1 MQLLP
6 PVLTILRGSLPGK
19 RAFCYSA
26 IVVKLT
32 DKIEYSLLVL
42 VFFSFLIGIAPI
54 ITGESFHLSPE
65 FLNKAE
71 LKYGKD
77 ARALLIAWEE
87 IITRNSGRS
96 DQEKLKLVNDFFNQ
110 MEFVDD
116 ITHWGQKDYWATPVE
131 FLGTRGGDCED
142 FSIAKYF
149 TLKAMGVEEE
159 KLNLTYVQA
168 LNYKV
173 HHMVLTYYTTPDAEP
188 LVLDNLVGEIK
199 SGSQRTDLIPI
210 YSFNGTGLWL
220 AKQRG
225 RGNLAGSSSRLQ
237 RWQDL
242 IQRMSKDN
250 L

>member
-1 MQLLP
+1 
-6 PVLTILRGSLPGK
+6 
-19 RAFCYSA
+19 
-26 IVVKLT
+26 VVKHT
-32 DKIEYSLLVL
+32 DKIEYSLFVL
-42 VFFSFLIGIAPI
+42 VFLSFLMGIAPMI
-54 ITGESFHLSPE
+54 SGENFHLNPE
-65 FLNKAE
+65 FLKKAE

-77 ARALLIAWEE
+77 ARVRLIAWED
-87 IITRNSGRS
+87 IIIQNSGQS
-96 DQEKLKLVNDFFNQ
+96 DQEKLKRVNDFFNQ

-131 FLGTRGGDCED
+131 FLGTQGGDCED
-142 FSIAKYF
+142 FAIAKYF

-159 KLNLTYVQA
+159 KLNLTYVKA
-168 LNYKV
+168 LNYNV
-173 HHMVLTYYTTPDAEP
+173 HHMVLTYYVMPEAEP

-199 SGSQRTDLIPI
+199 PASQRTDLIPI

-225 RGNLAGSSSRLQ
+225 RGNLAGSSTRLQ

-242 IQRMSKDN
+242 IERMSTDK